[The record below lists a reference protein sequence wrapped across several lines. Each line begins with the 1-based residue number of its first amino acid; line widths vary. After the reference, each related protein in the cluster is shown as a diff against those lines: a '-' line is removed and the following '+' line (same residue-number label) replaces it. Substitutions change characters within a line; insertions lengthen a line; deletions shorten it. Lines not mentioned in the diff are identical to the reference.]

1 MVYTLHTTGVDGQA
15 WLGFGPLVH
24 RVIAAKQEVTDRDDV
39 VEEAG
44 GQKEQDNTSQRGD
57 DQPMM

>member
-1 MVYTLHTTGVDGQA
+1 
-15 WLGFGPLVH
+15 VH